1 MAEDAC
7 KATKFWSNVNKSRDK
22 QYSDD
27 RCSNGFRGA
36 ANVRTRDF
44 PMKLF
49 CLAFPML
56 FVVHVL
62 SGHRAAQQP
71 PPASAVPLEAVLKS
85 MDAAAAKFNTTQA
98 NFEWDRYERVINEVD
113 DVQLGTIYY
122 RRTGKDV
129 EMKADIKTAGA
140 SRDKVKPE
148 PQFVLFTQGKV
159 QRYLPKADQVTVYD
173 VGKNR
178 SEVEAYLVL
187 GFGGSGQDLA
197 KAFDVTYQGP
207 ETIDGISAAKLQL
220 IPKSERVR
228 NMFAKILLWI
238 DLDRGISVQQ
248 QFFEPDG
255 NYKLAKY
262 SSIHMNEKI
271 PDEVF
276 HLKTTG
282 KTQTISPRG

>member
-1 MAEDAC
+1 
-7 KATKFWSNVNKSRDK
+7 
-22 QYSDD
+22 
-27 RCSNGFRGA
+27 
-36 ANVRTRDF
+36 
-44 PMKLF
+44 MKLF

-71 PPASAVPLEAVLKS
+71 PPAGAVTLETVYKS

-98 NFEWDRYERVINEVD
+98 NFEWDRYEKVIDEVD
-113 DVQLGTIYY
+113 DVETGNIFY
-122 RRTGKDV
+122 RRVGKDV
-129 EMKADIKTAGA
+129 EMKAEIKTAGP
-140 SRDKVKPE
+140 SRDKLKPE
-148 PQFVLFTQGKV
+148 PQFVLFSQGKV
-159 QRYLPKADQVTVYD
+159 QRYLPRVDQVTVYD

-178 SEVEAYLVL
+178 TEVEAYLVL

-197 KAFDVTYQGP
+197 KAFEVTFQGQ
-207 ETIDGISAAKLQL
+207 ETIEGIPAAKLQL

-228 NMFAKILLWI
+228 NTFARILLWI

-248 QFFEPDG
+248 QFFEPGG

-262 SSIHMNEKI
+262 SSIRLNEKI

-282 KTQTISPRG
+282 KTQIISPRG